1 MAPINRR
8 DFFRMGCCGMAVGYA
23 ASFCRF
29 GVMNAFAQGQTDYKA
44 LVCIFLQGGNDA
56 NNMIVPMDSAGYV
69 AYKKARS
76 GLALAQGALLPIQ
89 PAKSGSMPYGFH
101 PKFPEMQQLFNQKH
115 LAILANT
122 GTLIQPVTQA
132 QLIAG
137 TAVLPDNLMSHQ
149 DQQLQMQSA
158 QLSGGLAEVGWGGRV
173 ADNPAVQA
181 LNAAALFPS
190 NISLD
195 GENVFVDPQTG
206 RSAVL
211 PTGSVTAL
219 DNIDFNNPHDVARY
233 NAMQQMLSFD
243 NGLSLV
249 QTANGTMQNA
259 FSDTKALSDAFAGAP
274 GVKTPFPQNSGL
286 AAQLQQVAKII
297 QVRQALGLGRQ
308 IFFVQT
314 GGFDTHSDQ
323 LNAHNQLYADL
334 STSIAAFYQATVE
347 LGVQNQV
354 TAFTLSDFS
363 RTLQPDSTSGTD
375 HAWGSHHI
383 ITGGAVKGGDLYGT
397 FPTLALGGPD
407 DATQE
412 GRWIPTTALDQYG
425 ATLASWFGVSDTDL
439 ATVFPNIGNFGG
451 GNITNAKLG
460 FMG

>member
-23 ASFCRF
+23 ASFSRF
-29 GVMNAFAQGQTDYKA
+29 GVVNAFAQGQTDYKA
-44 LVCIFLQGGNDA
+44 LVCIFLNGGNDA
-56 NNMIVPMDSAGYV
+56 NNMIVPVDSAGYA

-76 GLALAQGALLPIQ
+76 GLALAQGSLLPVQ
-89 PAKSGSMPYGFH
+89 PAKSGSGPYGFH
-101 PKFPEMQQLFNQKH
+101 PKFPELQQLFNQKH

-132 QLIAG
+132 QLFAG

-158 QLSGGLAEVGWGGRV
+158 QLSGGLAEVGWGGKV
-173 ADNPAVQA
+173 AEIPSVQA
-181 LNAAALFPS
+181 LNASALFPS

-206 RSAVL
+206 RSAII
-211 PTGSVTAL
+211 PPGSVTAL
-219 DNIDFNNPHDVARY
+219 DNVDFNNPQDVARY

-259 FSDTKALSDAFAGAP
+259 FSDTKALSDAFAAAP
-274 GVKTPFPQNSGL
+274 GVKTPFPANSGL

-314 GGFDTHSDQ
+314 GGFDTHSDE

-334 STSIAAFYQATVE
+334 STSMAAFYAATVE

-354 TAFTLSDFS
+354 TAFTLSDFA

-375 HAWGSHHI
+375 HAWGSHHMI
-383 ITGGAVKGGDLYGT
+383 MGGAVHGGDLYGT
-397 FPTLALGGPD
+397 FPTLVLGGPD
-407 DATQE
+407 DATHE

-451 GNITNAKLG
+451 GNITSAKLG

>member
-23 ASFCRF
+23 ASFSRL
-29 GVMNAFAQGQTDYKA
+29 GVMNAFAQTQTDYKA
-44 LVCIFLQGGNDA
+44 LVCIFLNGGNDS
-56 NNMIVPMDSAGYV
+56 NNMIIPVDSAGYA
-69 AYKKARS
+69 AYKKARA
-76 GLALAQGALLPIQ
+76 GLTLAQSILWPIQ
-89 PAKSGSMPYGFH
+89 PAKSGSGPYGLH
-101 PKFPEMQQLFNQKH
+101 PKLSELQQLFNQNH

-122 GTLIQPVTQA
+122 GTLVQPVTQA
-132 QLIAG
+132 QIIAG
-137 TAVLPDNLMSHQ
+137 TATLPDNLLSHQ

-158 QLSGGLAEVGWGGRV
+158 QLSGGLPEVGWGGRV
-173 ADNPAVQA
+173 AQVPSVQA
-181 LNAAALFPS
+181 LNASALFPS
-190 NISLD
+190 AISLD

-206 RSAVL
+206 RAAII
-211 PTGSVTAL
+211 PPGSVTAL
-219 DNIDFNNPHDVARY
+219 DNIDLNNPTDLARY

-243 NGLSLV
+243 SGLSLV

-259 FSDTKALSDAFAGAP
+259 FSDTKALSDAFTGAP
-274 GVKTPFPQNSGL
+274 GVKTPFPANSGL

-323 LNAHNQLYADL
+323 LNAHNQLYADI
-334 STSIAAFYQATVE
+334 STSLAAFYQATVE

-354 TAFTLSDFS
+354 TAFTLSDFG
-363 RTLQPDSTSGTD
+363 RTLQPDSNAGTD

-383 ITGGAVKGGDLYGT
+383 ILGGAVKGGDLYGT
-397 FPTLALGGPD
+397 FPTLTLGGPD
-407 DATQE
+407 DATSE
-412 GRWIPTTALDQYG
+412 GRWIPSTSIDQYG

-439 ATVFPNIGNFGG
+439 PSVFPNIGNFGG